1 MNVTEVLLSA
11 QSPDHNRRT
20 EAEKVLRTAEESN
33 FAAYL
38 GTLAQ
43 HLAGEENNPESRR
56 LAGII
61 MKNTLSSKGDQQKCA
76 ARWSQTVDANSKQG
90 IRRLLIVA
98 LASQA
103 PEARRAAAQVIA
115 KVANIDLP
123 VPGEWDNLIS
133 DLQNGVIADTTKDF
147 LREASLE
154 TLGYVCEEDGFRD
167 LPEAAQTNH
176 SNGILTA
183 VVHGMNYQ
191 GSPANGTAE
200 SAADIRFTATRAL
213 NNVLVFSTSQFEADD
228 ARNVIM
234 NTIYKAAKSED
245 VRMRKAAFEGLVR
258 IAENYY
264 DKLPEYIR
272 YLYEVTDQAIRNDV
286 EAVSLQAIEFWSTIA
301 EEEIDL
307 ILEMQS
313 FGDQAQRQSK
323 NFVGTALE
331 YLVVPIF
338 ESLKKQDEDPLD
350 DSSWNAATA
359 AGSCLELLAQAAPDK
374 ILNLVMPFVRD
385 NIGDN
390 ANWRSREAA
399 IMAFGAVL
407 EGPPPMDVKRLVS
420 EAIPLLIKTL
430 KNDPHIAVRDTTA
443 WTLAR
448 SIPID
453 KDTTTANLPALVECL
468 RGTLASAENPILAAH
483 ICFAMNNVAENYGDE
498 AEQPTGTLGEHVEV
512 LFRAILQAADREDA
526 SDGNLRLH
534 AYEALNT
541 MFRCVSVD
549 AVVFVHRCVPLL
561 LEKLERSIEATA
573 QALSRDEVNEHL
585 EIQGLL
591 CNALA
596 NAIPRLSMDQLSMF
610 ADRMMKA
617 FLHLLSRTGDDN
629 TIHEDALVA
638 IGAVADKAGI
648 EFGRYMQHF
657 MPLLSQALS
666 VSDLQPDEKHS
677 VVSLAV
683 SVVGDIARGLG
694 AELTVVADN
703 IMFLLLEALKSPT
716 LNRQV
721 KPPIL
726 VCMGDM
732 ALALKGNFDK
742 YLTAVMDCMK
752 QAAQSTVNVAVN
764 TDQDDYDTLDWIMA
778 LRESIFEAY
787 IGIINGLQADQK
799 QELLMP
805 HVEWLVAFSE
815 LVDRDAQAP
824 NSVGSQVLCKAV
836 AGVLG
841 DLVDAIQTLKADF
854 RQRQWV
860 YSLLNRCGQSP
871 DDSMRETAKWAMQ
884 TIYQE

>member
-1 MNVTEVLLSA
+1 MNVTEILLAA

-20 EAEKVLRTAEESN
+20 EAEKVLRSAEESN
-33 FAAYL
+33 FAVYL
-38 GTLAQ
+38 GTLAE
-43 HLAGEENNPESRR
+43 HLAGEENNAESRR
-56 LAGII
+56 LAGLI
-61 MKNTLSSKGDQQKCA
+61 MKNALYSKNDQPRYSQ
-76 ARWSQTVDANSKQG
+76 RWSQAVDAQSKQG

-103 PEARRAAAQVIA
+103 QEARRAAAQVIA
-115 KVANIDLP
+115 KVANIDLLI
-123 VPGEWDNLIS
+123 PGEWDNLIS
-133 DLQNGVIADTTKDF
+133 DLQNGTIADTTKDF

-154 TLGYVCEEDGFRD
+154 TLGYICEEDGFRD

-191 GSPANGTAE
+191 GSPTNGTVQT
-200 SAADIRFTATRAL
+200 AADIRFTATRAL
-213 NNVLVFSTSQFEADD
+213 NNVLEFSTSQFETDD

-272 YLYEVTDQAIRNDV
+272 YLYEVTDEAIRNDV
-286 EAVSLQAIEFWSTIA
+286 EEVALQAIEFWSSIA
-301 EEEIDL
+301 EEEMDL
-307 ILEMQS
+307 LMDMQN

-323 NFVGTALE
+323 NFVATALE

-338 ESLKKQDEDPLD
+338 ESLKKQEDDPLD
-350 DSSWNAATA
+350 DSSWNTATA

-374 ILNLVMPFVRD
+374 ILNLVMPFVRN
-385 NIGDN
+385 NIGDG

-399 IMAFGAVL
+399 ILAFGAVL
-407 EGPPPMDVKRLVS
+407 EGPPQMDVKRLVS

-430 KNDPHIAVRDTTA
+430 KSDPNIAVRDTTA

-453 KDTTTANLPALVECL
+453 RDTTTANLPALVECL
-468 RGTLASAENPILAAH
+468 RGTLASAENPVLAAH
-483 ICFAMNNVAENYGDE
+483 ICFAINNVAESYGDE

-512 LFRAILQAADREDA
+512 LLRAILQAADREDA
-526 SDGNLRLH
+526 SEGNLRLH

-541 MFRCVSVD
+541 MFRCVSLD
-549 AVVFVHRCVPLL
+549 AVVFVNRCVPLL
-561 LEKLERSIEATA
+561 LEKLEKSIEATA

-591 CNALA
+591 CNALS
-596 NAIPRLSMDQLSMF
+596 NATPRLDMQQLSLF
-610 ADRMMKA
+610 ADRMMQA
-617 FLHLLSRTGDDN
+617 YLHLFGRAGDDK

-638 IGAVADKAGI
+638 VGAIADKAGK
-648 EFGRYMQHF
+648 EFSRYMQHF
-657 MPLLSQALS
+657 MPVLTQSLDTTAL
-666 VSDLQPDEKHS
+666 QQDEKHS
-677 VVSLAV
+677 IVSLAV
-683 SVVGDIARGLG
+683 AVVGDIARGLG
-694 AELTVVADN
+694 AELTVVSDN

-716 LNRQV
+716 LNRSV

-732 ALALKGNFDK
+732 ALALKGNFEK

-752 QAAQSTVNVAVN
+752 QAAQSTVAVAMNVE
-764 TDQDDYDTLDWIMA
+764 QEDYDTQDWIMS

-787 IGIINGLQADQK
+787 IGIINGLQADHK

-815 LVDRDAQAP
+815 LVDRDAQAA
-824 NSVGSQVLCKAV
+824 NAVGSQVLCKAV